1 MVRAAEASPGTS
13 ADDAACMTACAD
25 LSDAEPFDAGDRGG
39 DTLAC
44 RLDHLTVATE
54 DPVDHCPHILPK
66 SSTCGRL

>member
-1 MVRAAEASPGTS
+1 MVR
-13 ADDAACMTACAD
+13 
-25 LSDAEPFDAGDRGG
+25 AGDRGG